1 MAEIYNDP
9 AGGSASSV
17 GPQIRTDFY
26 AKKALVEAAKDM
38 VFGQL
43 ADSTAMPKNFG
54 KTIKRFHY
62 LPILDDANVTDQGI
76 DAAGLQSNYAITFVF
91 TPPTVKN
98 AAVQNRDARKGI
110 QFSVT
115 GYGSSAANA
124 KTDAKAKSKASL
136 YNAGFAWTTDYAT
149 TRAALLSAGWTVKDD
164 TSSPA
169 AVAVFDGGNLYG
181 SSKDV
186 GTITGKMPT
195 LTENGGRVNRVG
207 STRIQIE
214 GSIHKYGIFEEY
226 TQESLDFDTD
236 AELLMHKTSEIV
248 KAANELNEDLIQADL
263 LSAAGVVYYGG
274 TATSVSTVTGET
286 GPSLPTFQDL
296 MNLEIILDNNRC
308 PKSTK
313 MITGSRMIDTRVVE
327 AARFMYIGS
336 ELIPV
341 VKNMVNN
348 FGYQAFIPTTKYA
361 ASIAPVKGE
370 IGSIG
375 GFRIIVAQEMMHWEA
390 AGATVS
396 TNLGYRTGI
405 AANGTEKYNVYP
417 MLVVGSESFTT
428 IGFQTDGKSTKF
440 KIKHIKPESDQ
451 AYNRASDPFGEVG
464 FISLKWYYGSMVLR
478 PERIAVMKVVAPV

>member
-9 AGGSASSV
+9 AGGSLSSV

-26 AKKALVEAAKDM
+26 AKKALVEVAKDI
-38 VFGQL
+38 VFGAL
-43 ADSTAMPKNFG
+43 ADTTAMPKNFG

-62 LPILDDANVTDQGI
+62 LPILDDANQNDQGI
-76 DAAGLQSNYAITFVF
+76 DAAGLSTNYSATFTF
-91 TPPTVKN
+91 TPPTVIGG
-98 AAVQNRDARKGI
+98 ATQTRDPRKGI
-110 QFSVT
+110 QFTVV
-115 GYGSSAANA
+115 GYGASGAAAIAAA
-124 KTDAKAKSKASL
+124 KVNTQAAVN
-136 YNAGFAWTTDYAT
+136 NAGFAWNTNYVT
-149 TRAALLSAGWTVKDD
+149 TRAALIAAGWTVKDD
-164 TSSPA
+164 TSTPA
-169 AVAVFDGGNLYG
+169 ITARFDGGNLYG

-186 GTITGKMPT
+186 GTIAGKIPT

-207 STRIQIE
+207 STRIQLS

-248 KAANELNEDLIQADL
+248 KAANEINEDLIQSDL
-263 LSAAGVVYYGG
+263 LNAAGVVYYGG
-274 TATSVSTVTGET
+274 AATSLATVTGEAT
-286 GPSLPTFQDL
+286 PSLPTYQDL

-361 ASIAPVKGE
+361 ATITPVKGE

-375 GFRIIVAQEMMHWEA
+375 GFRIIVAQEMQHWEA

-396 TNLGYRTGI
+396 SNLGYRTGMSG
-405 AANGTEKYNVYP
+405 GTEKYNVYP
-417 MLVVGSESFTT
+417 MLVVGDEAFTT
-428 IGFQTDGKSTKF
+428 IGFQTDGKGSKF
-440 KIKHIKPESDQ
+440 SIKHIKPGSDQ
-451 AYNRASDPFGEVG
+451 SYNRATDPFGEVG
-464 FISLKWYYGSMVLR
+464 FISIKWYYGSMILR
-478 PERIAVMKVVAPV
+478 PERIACMKVVAPH